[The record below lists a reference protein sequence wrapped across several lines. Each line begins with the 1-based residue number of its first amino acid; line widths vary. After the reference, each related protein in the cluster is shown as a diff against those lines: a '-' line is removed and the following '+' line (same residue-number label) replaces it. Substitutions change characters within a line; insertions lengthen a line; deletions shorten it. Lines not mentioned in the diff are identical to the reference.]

1 MTQIRVARLTAPG
14 NPLEVGT
21 ADKPALGL
29 NDVLVRVE
37 ACGLVPNAA
46 KIIEDGGDA
55 LPELQA
61 VFGLD
66 VSGVIEELG
75 DHVLELKVGDHVYV
89 DPHLTC
95 GTCHQCRRG
104 RADLCRYNSLRGY
117 AALTPDGGALLN
129 QHPLGGLSEYVVAA
143 DRSVAV
149 LPDSV
154 DLFTAARF
162 GYIGTSFAALKKG
175 GLTASQT
182 VLINGVT
189 GTLGVAAVAIALGM
203 GATRVLG
210 IGRNEDV
217 MERVRNLDP
226 TRIEVVSSEDGDDLA
241 AWATRATDG
250 LGVDVLLD
258 CLGNGGDSSSTN
270 ALLDAVKIGGRAV
283 LIAGGVYGT
292 IGQTYWDILVK
303 DKAVLGS
310 QWFTSGEID
319 ELIRLVDAGVVD
331 LSILEHKKFPL
342 EEVNDAFAFVG
353 DRPGGFTNVVVLP
366 GA

>member
-1 MTQIRVARLTAPG
+1 MTRIRVARLVEEG
-14 NPLEVGT
+14 KPLEVGT
-21 ADKPALGL
+21 ADKPTLGL

-37 ACGLVPNAA
+37 ACSLVPNAA
-46 KIIEDGGDA
+46 KIIEAGGPA
-55 LPELQA
+55 LPNLPA

-66 VSGVIEELG
+66 VSGVIEAVG
-75 DHVLELKVGDHVYV
+75 DHVLELEVGDHVYV

-104 RADLCRYNSLRGY
+104 RSDLCKYNSLRGY

-143 DRSVAV
+143 DRNIAK
-149 LPDSV
+149 LPESM
-154 DLFTAARF
+154 DLLTAARF

-175 GLTASQT
+175 NLAASQT

-203 GATRVLG
+203 GATRILG

-217 MERVRNLDP
+217 MEKVRQLDP
-226 TRIEVVSSEDGDDLA
+226 TRVTVISSEDEDDLA
-241 AWATRATDG
+241 AWAATATDD
-250 LGVDVLLD
+250 LGVDVLID
-258 CLGNGGDSSSTN
+258 CLGNGGDSNSTN
-270 ALLDAVKIGGRAV
+270 ALLNAVKIGGRAV
-283 LIAGGVYGT
+283 LVAGGVEGT
-292 IGQTYWDILVK
+292 VGQEYWDILVK

-310 QWFTSGEID
+310 QWFTPGEID
-319 ELIRLVDAGVVD
+319 ELVRLVDAGVID
-331 LSILEHKKFPL
+331 LSILEHKTFPL
-342 EEVNDAFAFVG
+342 DEVNDAFAFVG